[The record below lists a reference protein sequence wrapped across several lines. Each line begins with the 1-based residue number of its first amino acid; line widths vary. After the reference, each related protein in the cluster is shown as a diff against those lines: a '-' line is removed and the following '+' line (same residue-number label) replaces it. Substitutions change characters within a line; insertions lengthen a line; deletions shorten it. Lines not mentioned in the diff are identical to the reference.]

1 MSYSNA
7 EYSLFQIPIHLP
19 TTACIQFETGTTMLL
34 VETQSGVT
42 RLTLNRPERR
52 NALSEAMLTELGQA
66 LTQIASDPQTR
77 VVVLAAAGPVFCSGH
92 DLGEMVGR
100 SESEYGALFARC
112 SSVMQQIRRL
122 PQPVIARVQGLATAA
137 GCQLVAACDLA
148 VAAAEAKFATPG
160 VKIGLFCSTPMV
172 PLVRAVPAKVAM
184 EMLLTGIPISADRAL
199 EVGLVNRVVPAAE
212 LDTTVKEL
220 TDAIVASSPMTLQ
233 LGKRAFYDQL
243 NLDEST
249 AYDRATN
256 IMTDNALKHDAQEG
270 ISAFLQKRVPQW
282 KGE

>member
-1 MSYSNA
+1 
-7 EYSLFQIPIHLP
+7 
-19 TTACIQFETGTTMLL
+19 MLL
-34 VETQSGVT
+34 VESQSGVT

-52 NALSEAMLTELGQA
+52 NALSEAMLTELE
-66 LTQIASDPQTR
+66 TQLDRIAVDNSTR

-100 SESEYGALFARC
+100 AEAEYASLFARC
-112 SSVMQQIRRL
+112 SRVMQKLRQL

-148 VAAAEAKFATPG
+148 VAAADARFATPG

-172 PLVRAVPAKVAM
+172 PLVRAIPPKVAM
-184 EMLLTGIPISADRAL
+184 EMLLTGIPISAERAL
-199 EVGLVNRVVPAAE
+199 GVGLVNRVVPAVE
-212 LDTTVKEL
+212 LDSTVQEI
-220 TDAIVASSPMTLQ
+220 TDAIVASSSMTIQ

-243 NLDEST
+243 NLDEAT
-249 AYDRATN
+249 AYERATCV
-256 IMTDNALKHDAQEG
+256 MTDNAVKHDAQEG
-270 ISAFLQKRVPQW
+270 ITAFLQKRPPQW